1 MKYGEQETYH
11 AIMRGAREI
20 IDEVKYGEIPERQEG
35 ENQYY
40 IKDFNGE
47 YLYFKTKEEF
57 NNKLKDLTGQEDPL
71 DYYGFVLKEYNDK
84 DLDIRKERQRYIQ
97 QRIEEQKNNLTSAQK
112 QFIASQKFHELRLL
126 REAFKDAAESN
137 AEVIRFPSPYTIAV
151 IEGYVNKKGGE
162 GNMPYEIVDGDS
174 DRLSSGDVIRY
185 GDDEYYV
192 LDSDRRTITVAPKDT
207 TYEYDVDSFRYDEK
221 ENRISEIEYEAKKHF
236 NDMKNITLE
245 EVESY
250 EPDEYMGEI
259 AKRLLKEEFETLEGD
274 IVEDMTI
281 SWSDIEKDLDN
292 YVYDRYSEMDLDDL
306 FGWGYP
312 YYAGD
317 GRVFVAESRG
327 QIETLNQPDE
337 YETESNEED
346 FENELGAAQKTVVNK
361 YKELNQLFKKLRPD
375 AVSVR
380 DSNGMEWLESKV
392 QESDVKNPVI
402 AFQEE
407 GGNIKGAIDFV
418 NDNKASVYVFNG
430 ADISTLAHE
439 FTGHLGRRFLEKLAE
454 TNEDFRK
461 DYEAVQK
468 WAGVKD
474 NNWGT
479 RSEEMFAR
487 GFERYLREGKAPT
500 KSLKTVFEN
509 LKNWLTQIYKT
520 IVGSSIDIQ
529 LTPEVREVF
538 GGLLGAK
545 AEGTL
550 AEEYGN
556 IPKDNKLSTKNAVKT
571 LINDNF
577 EEIKQQLENKKI
589 CQ

>member
-1 MKYGEQETYH
+1 
-11 AIMRGAREI
+11 
-20 IDEVKYGEIPERQEG
+20 
-35 ENQYY
+35 
-40 IKDFNGE
+40 
-47 YLYFKTKEEF
+47 
-57 NNKLKDLTGQEDPL
+57 
-71 DYYGFVLKEYNDK
+71 
-84 DLDIRKERQRYIQ
+84 
-97 QRIEEQKNNLTSAQK
+97 
-112 QFIASQKFHELRLL
+112 
-126 REAFKDAAESN
+126 
-137 AEVIRFPSPYTIAV
+137 
-151 IEGYVNKKGGE
+151 
-162 GNMPYEIVDGDS
+162 MPYEIVES
-174 DRLSSGDVIRY
+174 RYTDRLESGDVIRY

-192 LDSDRRTITVAPKDT
+192 LDSDRRTITVAPKET
-207 TYEYDVDSFRYDEK
+207 TYEYDVDDFRYNEK
-221 ENRISEIEYEAKKHF
+221 DNRIYEIEYEAKKHF

-259 AKRLLKEEFETLEGD
+259 AKKLLKEEFETLEGD

-281 SWSDIEKDLDN
+281 SWDDIEKDLDN
-292 YVYDRYSEMDLDDL
+292 LVYDRYAEMDLDDL

-312 YYAGD
+312 YYAGN
-317 GRVFVAESRG
+317 GTVFVAESRS

-337 YETESNEED
+337 YESESNEED

-380 DSNGMEWLESKV
+380 DENGMEWLESKV
-392 QESDVKNPVI
+392 QEADVKNPII

-439 FTGHLGRRFLEKLAE
+439 FAGHLGRRFLEKLAE

-509 LKNWLTQIYKT
+509 LKNWLTQIYKS

-529 LTPEVREVF
+529 LTEEVREVF

-550 AEEYGN
+550 AQEYEN
-556 IPKDNKLSTKNAVKT
+556 IPKDTKLSTKNAIKT